1 MRKLAIEEKAVELQQ
16 AGYLTA
22 LVPTDL
28 ITDGRLTLSKSNR
41 PVLDGHEFDAMIF
54 LYPEYS
60 RPGTMELMER
70 YMAGGGKLMIEG
82 EMNYDFDGNYVK
94 DRFGTWKKKAVATEF
109 SVGDMPK
116 LGVRKN
122 VLEGASRNNDG
133 SIVLT
138 DYPSLCSGEPVAFSV
153 EVGRDVFSGEY
164 TGMLA
169 FLPERGEV
177 VKLAS
182 TGLRSLRKNLSLIHI

>member
-1 MRKLAIEEKAVELQQ
+1 
-16 AGYLTA
+16 
-22 LVPTDL
+22 
-28 ITDGRLTLSKSNR
+28 
-41 PVLDGHEFDAMIF
+41 
-54 LYPEYS
+54 
-60 RPGTMELMER
+60 MER

-82 EMNYDFDGNYVK
+82 GMNYDFDGNYVK
-94 DRFGTWKKKAVATEF
+94 DRFGAWKKKAVATEF
-109 SVGDMPK
+109 SVEDMPK

-182 TGLRSLRKNLSLIHI
+182 TGLRSLRKNGKELLVFDAPVKLYGEEGDGGFRLTVVDPDGAKPVPAVNRLF